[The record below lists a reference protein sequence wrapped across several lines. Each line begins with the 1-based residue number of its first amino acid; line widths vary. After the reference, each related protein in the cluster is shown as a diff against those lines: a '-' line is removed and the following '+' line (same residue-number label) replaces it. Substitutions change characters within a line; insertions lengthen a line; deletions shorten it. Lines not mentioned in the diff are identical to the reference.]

1 VSDPQKRVIAGLT
14 VIIDRAICVGFED
27 CLTAAPPGALYLDE
41 DGVAAFTDAADTM
54 TREQVMA
61 TCKSCPVDAIVV
73 LEDGRQI
80 AP

>member
-27 CLTAAPPGALYLDE
+27 CITASPPGTLYLDE
-41 DGVAAFTDAADTM
+41 DGVAAFTEVADGM
-54 TREQVMA
+54 TREQVLA
-61 TCKSCPVDAIVV
+61 AARSCPVDAIAVI
-73 LEDGRQI
+73 EDGKQI